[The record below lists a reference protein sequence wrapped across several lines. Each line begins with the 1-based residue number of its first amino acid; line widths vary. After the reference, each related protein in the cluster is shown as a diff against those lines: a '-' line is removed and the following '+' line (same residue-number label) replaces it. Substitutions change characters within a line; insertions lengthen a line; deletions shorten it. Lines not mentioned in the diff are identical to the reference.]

1 MICVATVRPVGIVYE
16 EPLKGHEDGY
26 SWQLAWLWGWY
37 SVYYPYWFEGRPGQ
51 A

>member
-1 MICVATVRPVGIVYE
+1 MLIMWPALAGWREYD
-16 EPLKGHEDGY
+16 EPLKGHENGY
-26 SWQLAWLWGWY
+26 SWRLEWLWGWY